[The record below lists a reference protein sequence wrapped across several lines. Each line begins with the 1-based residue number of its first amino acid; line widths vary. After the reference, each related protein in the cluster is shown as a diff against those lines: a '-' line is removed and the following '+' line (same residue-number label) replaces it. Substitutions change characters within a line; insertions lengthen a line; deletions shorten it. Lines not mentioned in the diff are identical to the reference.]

1 MMDSSQVQNIIPPSY
16 AGYIQKKKLEELL
29 VTLFHQTISVRFVGG
44 RFEFTAPR
52 LVTTDELMQIVEDEH
67 VH

>member
-1 MMDSSQVQNIIPPSY
+1 MMDAPQVQNIIPPSY
-16 AGYIQKKKLEELL
+16 AGYIRKQRLEELL
-29 VTLFHQTISVRFVGG
+29 FTLFRQTIPVRFVGE